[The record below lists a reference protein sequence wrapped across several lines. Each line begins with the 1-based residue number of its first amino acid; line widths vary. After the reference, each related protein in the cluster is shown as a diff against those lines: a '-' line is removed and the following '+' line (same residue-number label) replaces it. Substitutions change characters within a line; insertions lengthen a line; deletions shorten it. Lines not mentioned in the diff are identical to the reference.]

1 LGAITGS
8 LSAFEGT
15 ELTSEQQ
22 DMVEVMSR
30 ASDVVISVV
39 NDILDTA
46 KLDARKLTLIN
57 RVFDLWALVE
67 KTVTTFGE
75 RVGAK
80 ELELIVLYDP
90 ETFPRYVK
98 TDPERLQQVIMNLLS
113 NA

>member
-1 LGAITGS
+1 MGAITGA

-15 ELTSEQQ
+15 QLTTEQR

-39 NDILDTA
+39 NDILDAA
-46 KLDARKLTLIN
+46 KLDAHKLTLIN

-67 KTVTTFGE
+67 KTVIKFGE

-90 ETFPRYVK
+90 ETLLRYVK
-98 TDPERLQQVIMNLLS
+98 TDPVRLQQVIMNLLT

>member
-1 LGAITGS
+1 LGAITGA

-15 ELTSEQQ
+15 QLTTEQR
-22 DMVEVMSR
+22 DMVEVMSH

-39 NDILDTA
+39 NDILDAA
-46 KLDARKLTLIN
+46 KLDARKLTLVN

-67 KTVTTFGE
+67 KTVTKFGE

-90 ETFPRYVK
+90 ETLSRYVK
-98 TDPERLQQVIMNLLS
+98 TDPVRLQQVIMNLLS